1 MGTREPMPHAPIK
14 ISRDRVVVEKDRLIV
29 DAAVEMPDW
38 EVRTYRRTRYVFHD
52 QTYFLTR
59 RIPQPGGRVVY
70 VLEPWPRD
78 DDEQTAGTIV
88 YDEEYVRARDRGRR
102 RYAAGRLATPFLVGF
117 YPLLG
122 LLPGRL
128 KHYLSE
134 RVGLHPETSSTASML
149 FEFMAGAGAISLTRI
164 VSRIPEL
171 SPHIGK
177 ITLVGLVLVVDSIG
191 RYHKR
196 LAEDPYPYGFYEWLL
211 GRKEL

>member
-1 MGTREPMPHAPIK
+1 MPRPPIK
-14 ISRDRVVVEKDRLIV
+14 ISRDRVVVEKDRLVV

-38 EVRTYRRTRYVFHD
+38 EVRTYRRKRYIFRG
-52 QTYFLTR
+52 QAFFLTR
-59 RIPQPGGRVVY
+59 RIPQRGGRVVY
-70 VLEPWPRD
+70 VLEPWSSD
-78 DDEQTAGTIV
+78 DNEPWAGTIV

-102 RYAAGRLATPFLVGF
+102 LYVAGRLATPFLVWF

-149 FEFMAGAGAISLTRI
+149 FEFLVGAGAVALHPIFT
-164 VSRIPEL
+164 RIPEL
-171 SPHIGK
+171 SPHLGK
-177 ITLVGLVLVVDSIG
+177 ITLAGLVLVVDSIG
-191 RYHKR
+191 RYQKR
-196 LAEDPYPYGFYEWLL
+196 LAEDPYPYGFYEWPF